1 MPPTDYNAMLYDHMS
16 RSELLRRLST
26 HSSSTSSSS
35 RKGSARVTKQSSA
48 GNSPHNVQRRRTTPA
63 QTARA
68 YPRISQEG
76 PFQTREQR
84 LRHYYGARNSVP
96 FVRPMSWQPGVET
109 LQTSATSMPISEP
122 AIGTA
127 IEGLENLA
135 VSGTPDGS
143 VQQSIQD
150 AFAMG
155 YGLPVSRSNTMYQQ
169 SPTEMEGYKT
179 VGTGLESTCNPY
191 YSYNMPEQP
200 LYEFV
205 SQAPIYDSY
214 TASTYQVPQWPQVEP
229 EYSINSQTTQP
240 NLDFLPLM
248 SSEKT
253 PQKVSVTTIPQ
264 LPKKGS
270 KELVGMGLYDDE
282 DKDFISTLNSAISFD
297 SGRDSLGKGLKLEET
312 WEPRKDDEDTGN
324 EGAEEGY
331 SSEEVEEVDEIP
343 AVQSTTQPG
352 IQTALYPTYGDLSNQ
367 SFFFSEDE
375 QYATDDQ
382 YGNYM
387 TFGQGLQDSQPKYQ
401 DPTTSSFVWF

>member
-1 MPPTDYNAMLYDHMS
+1 M
-16 RSELLRRLST
+16 
-26 HSSSTSSSS
+26 
-35 RKGSARVTKQSSA
+35 
-48 GNSPHNVQRRRTTPA
+48 
-63 QTARA
+63 
-68 YPRISQEG
+68 
-76 PFQTREQR
+76 
-84 LRHYYGARNSVP
+84 P
-96 FVRPMSWQPGVET
+96 FVRPMSWQPGSET
-109 LQTSATSMPISEP
+109 LQTAATSMPIGEP
-122 AIGTA
+122 AIGTT

-135 VSGTPDGS
+135 VSGTPDDS

-155 YGLPVSRSNTMYQQ
+155 YGFPVSKSNTMYQQ
-169 SPTEMEGYKT
+169 SPTEMEGYET
-179 VGTGLESTCNPY
+179 VGTSLEYTCNPY

-200 LYEFV
+200 RYEFV
-205 SQAPIYDSY
+205 SQAPIYDNY
-214 TASTYQVPQWPQVEP
+214 TASTYQMPQWPQVEP
-229 EYSINSQTTQP
+229 EHSINSQTTQP
-240 NLDFLPLM
+240 NLDFLPLIY
-248 SSEKT
+248 SEKT

-282 DKDFISTLNSAISFD
+282 DKDFISTLNSAISVD
-297 SGRDSLGKGLKLEET
+297 PSRDSMGKGLKLEET
-312 WEPRKDDEDTGN
+312 WEPPKDEDNGN

-352 IQTALYPTYGDLSNQ
+352 IQPALYPTYGDLSNQ

-382 YGNYM
+382 YGSYM
-387 TFGQGLQDSQPKYQ
+387 TFGQGLQDSQPKFQ